1 MVIIDPIS
9 ILLHHPDV
17 AYNMTIRKPQTAGQ
31 WQLWYFAAKD
41 AGVAHTLGR
50 RFFWFE
56 NILWKE
62 DIADRRAT
70 VFLSERDLLVDTS
83 QVRAYLLGVDAYSD
97 SNPKHLTTNGNG
109 KVVDNKTKGRVSVV
123 WCNGLDHGQVFE
135 TRQWRGRLLD
145 EVNKVSIRKTIA

>member
-31 WQLWYFAAKD
+31 WQLWYFASKD

-70 VFLSERDLLVDTS
+70 VFLSERDLLVNTS
-83 QVRAYLLGVDAYSD
+83 QVRAYLLGVDDYAD
-97 SNPKHLTTNGNG
+97 SQPKAITSNGNG
-109 KVVDNKTKGRVSVV
+109 NVFDEKTKGRVSVV
-123 WCNGLDHGQVFE
+123 WGSGLDHGQVFE
-135 TRQWRGRLLD
+135 TRHWRGRLLD
-145 EVNKVSIRKTIA
+145 EVNKLSIRRAMS